1 MRKERQKGG
10 WGYEKRERGGG
21 LSKTW
26 HRGVLSMINNGL
38 VLKSFF
44 NPYTML
50 EKPQERPD
58 QCFIAG
64 REEQERK
71 GKGEP
76 EGGGGGIY
84 VGPNWIMTSLSKQQ
98 HKDFLSMPLGGR
110 DKYIFLKVKL
120 STFSFCCVCQG
131 ERRRRGREDRN
142 RLSSTY

>member
-76 EGGGGGIY
+76 EGGGGIY

-98 HKDFLSMPLGGR
+98 HKDFFVNAIGWEMTN
-110 DKYIFLKVKL
+110 IFI
-120 STFSFCCVCQG
+120 
-131 ERRRRGREDRN
+131 
-142 RLSSTY
+142 